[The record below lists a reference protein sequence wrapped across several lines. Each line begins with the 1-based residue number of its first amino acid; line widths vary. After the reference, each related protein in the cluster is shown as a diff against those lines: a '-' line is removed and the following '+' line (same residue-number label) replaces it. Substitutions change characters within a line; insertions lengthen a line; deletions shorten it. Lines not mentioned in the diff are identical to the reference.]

1 MRIPKKLEA
10 CLPLA
15 SKPKLESSKKKK
27 RGAPHEIPRSLIV
40 EPAEKKACTLLQQI
54 NTMRKEKVR
63 VKQLA
68 NAAKRAKY
76 DKKKQQVDK
85 IFAPHVKEDQ
95 RRKLAKAGMEQEG
108 KCRKLGGGLRAKNK
122 GGDGDML

>member
-1 MRIPKKLEA
+1 
-10 CLPLA
+10 
-15 SKPKLESSKKKK
+15 
-27 RGAPHEIPRSLIV
+27 
-40 EPAEKKACTLLQQI
+40 
-54 NTMRKEKVR
+54 MRKEKVR

-68 NAAKRAKY
+68 HAAKRAKY

-85 IFAPHVKEDQ
+85 LFAPHVKEDQ

-108 KCRKLGGGLRAKNK
+108 KRRKLGGGLRAKNK